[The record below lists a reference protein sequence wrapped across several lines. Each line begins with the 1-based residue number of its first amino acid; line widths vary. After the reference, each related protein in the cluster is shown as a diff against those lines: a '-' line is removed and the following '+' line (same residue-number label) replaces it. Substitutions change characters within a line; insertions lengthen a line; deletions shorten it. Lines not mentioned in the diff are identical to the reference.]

1 MDCRF
6 VYATKVSLSQCA
18 GNYAKS
24 GFLKYIIL
32 VLLGVYEFCF

>member
-24 GFLKYIIL
+24 GFLK
-32 VLLGVYEFCF
+32 LGVYEFCF